1 MSNFCLCKAPLRHSV
16 RLNCTQILADQVVK
30 HHLCT
35 FPQGF
40 LIAFSS
46 HLLLPPPYASSSPSS
61 SSSLSSP
68 SPEEALS
75 CLCKL
80 SIASCLSKVVYL
92 LARKK
97 LKTKGILP
105 LFLLVFS
112 FSFCSLLFLLKM
124 PARALAEIYI
134 LKTVCS

>member
-80 SIASCLSKVVYL
+80 SIKSCLSFG
-92 LARKK
+92 KK
-97 LKTKGILP
+97 KAQNKGNSSS
-105 LFLLVFS
+105 FSSFFFS
-112 FSFCSLLFLLKM
+112 FSFCSLLSLLKM